1 MEVNLELHV
10 KLDAYYELHLVV
22 NHVNTL
28 ECAVITL
35 N

>member
-10 KLDAYYELHLVV
+10 KLDTSYELHLVV
-22 NHVNTL
+22 NHINTL
-28 ECAVITL
+28 ECAVMTL